1 MHASGAASRQ
11 RLTAVPPGLPA
22 ISPEES
28 AVEPHPRDAAVGA
41 TAEQTTGTAP
51 ALTVQQLQA
60 DVAAAEAL
68 VRSSAAA
75 LVSLSSGVGSR
86 STVPAV
92 DTPSAVAATP
102 AERIHE
108 AELQLAA
115 LHASVRLSELQV
127 QLQREQNRALELQ
140 LAAGRS
146 AASRRVSHSSGHSD
160 ARKPL

>member
-1 MHASGAASRQ
+1 MHASGAVSRQ
-11 RLTAVPPGLPA
+11 RLTAAPPGLPA

-28 AVEPHPRDAAVGA
+28 AVEPHPRDAAVRA

-92 DTPSAVAATP
+92 DTPSAAATP
-102 AERIHE
+102 AERIRE

-146 AASRRVSHSSGHSD
+146 ASRRVSHSSGHSD